1 MDLAER
7 ALLEPRMKSLV
18 ALTALVTLDRIE
30 EFEEQV
36 LRDLDGG
43 LAASDVLEAL
53 LELADLG
60 IRVSPRAYELVRA
73 HIV

>member
-1 MDLAER
+1 MDLAEQ

>member
-1 MDLAER
+1 MNLAER